1 MSETQ
6 DARTETER
14 RDTDVD
20 TDGDTEQRGQARP
33 TASA

>member
-20 TDGDTEQRGQARP
+20 TEHSSAGQARP